1 MTNFSDQL
9 SLLGLSF
16 RTKECCFRYLLRLP
30 IPMRG
35 EEVEK
40 GNRERRQGEE
50 CRERSAGRGVQGEE
64 CRERSAG
71 RGVQGEECREVE
83 RREENEKRREEGEK
97 RSCMGGEEGRGESQ
111 SQRQH
116 MMDNTPQPQLELV
129 IEFTQH
135 CRAVERNG
143 EEKSGKRRCR
153 FNTNTPRKCK
163 MSYCTCCT
171 YTIVRTIRARLN
183 CFVSHCAAQ
192 VPGSN
197 TSKTIKLKF
206 RFSFLT

>member
-1 MTNFSDQL
+1 
-9 SLLGLSF
+9 
-16 RTKECCFRYLLRLP
+16 
-30 IPMRG
+30 MRG

-50 CRERSAGRGVQGEE
+50 CRERSAGRGVQG
-64 CRERSAG
+64 G
-71 RGVQGEECREVE
+71 RKE
-83 RREENEKRREEGEK
+83 RREWEEKRRRREEKLYG
-97 RSCMGGEEGRGESQ
+97 RRGGEGRGESQ

-129 IEFTQH
+129 IEITQH

-206 RFSFLT
+206 RFSFLTWPYRSDPTGFEGIRYPLYLSVLYHGL